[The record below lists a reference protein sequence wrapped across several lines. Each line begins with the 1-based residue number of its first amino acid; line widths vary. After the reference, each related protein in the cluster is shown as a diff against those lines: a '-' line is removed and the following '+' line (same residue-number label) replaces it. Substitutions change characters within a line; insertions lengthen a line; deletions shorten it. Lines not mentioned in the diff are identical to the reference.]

1 MTVREVQRDHN
12 GALVV
17 KLPPDTVRALASKGE
32 IPLSEAAALLR
43 TAETALERFPGYVR
57 IQGFEILPLDQ
68 MEDTFTALSSLFGRL
83 IEQDREGTIIR
94 RVEDRGTKIGEGA
107 RARYADSRFGGS
119 LHTDGAE
126 RAQPVPARF
135 ALLCVRQAPVGG
147 ELNVVHLSQLEPR
160 LAGAH
165 RARLRE
171 PFHFDRRGDQDPG
184 QAPTAH
190 KAILFDAG
198 DSTGV
203 TYLREYVEKGHDHP
217 HAPALTSEDRAALD
231 ALDAAL
237 DADDLRLTIRMDAG
251 EAAVFDNLRI
261 LHGRTTF
268 EDDPGR
274 PRLLLRTWIQPRAGG
289 DAAHDDAAHDSA
301 HDATRCAG

>member
-1 MTVREVQRDHN
+1 MREVERDHN

-32 IPLSEAAALLR
+32 IPAGETAGLLR
-43 TAETALERFPGYVR
+43 TAEAALERFPGYVR
-57 IQGFEILPLDQ
+57 IQGFEVLPLDQ
-68 MEDTFTALSSLFGRL
+68 VQDTFTALSCLFGHL

-126 RAQPVPARF
+126 RPQPVPARF

-147 ELNVVHLSQLEPR
+147 ELNVVHVSQLEPR
-160 LAGAH
+160 LAAAH

-171 PFHFDRRGDQDPG
+171 PFHFDRRGDQEPG
-184 QAPTAH
+184 ETPTAH

-198 DSTGV
+198 ETTGV
-203 TYLREYVEKGHDHP
+203 TYLREYVEKGHGHP
-217 HAPALTSEDRAALD
+217 HAQALTSEDRAALD

-251 EAAVFDNLRI
+251 EVAVFDNLRL

-268 EDDPGR
+268 EDGPAR
-274 PRLLLRTWIQPRAGG
+274 PRLLLRTWIQTGTGHSAVDHSAAGNG
-289 DAAHDDAAHDSA
+289 AADHGA
-301 HDATRCAG
+301 RCAG